1 MRQKLSLITL
11 GVKDLPRALDF
22 YQRGLGWKPSSAS
35 GDDVAFFPMGGVV
48 FALYPRE
55 KLAED
60 ATVSSA
66 GSGFSGIA
74 LAFNAKSESEVDEVL
89 QSAERIGAKIV
100 KSAQKTFWGGY
111 SGYFADPD
119 RHLWEVAFNPYW
131 QFDENDNLVL
141 PI

>member
-11 GVKDLPRALDF
+11 GVKDLKRALDF
-22 YQRGLGWKPSSAS
+22 YQRGLGWKPSGAS
-35 GDDVAFFPMGGVV
+35 GEDVAFFPMGGVV

-60 ATVSSA
+60 ATVDQS

-74 LAFNAKSESEVDEVL
+74 LAHNTKSQDEVDDVL
-89 QSAERIGAKIV
+89 QTVELIGGKIV
-100 KSAQKTFWGGY
+100 KPAQKVFWGGY

-119 RHLWEVAFNPYW
+119 GHLWEVAFNPHW

-141 PI
+141 PN